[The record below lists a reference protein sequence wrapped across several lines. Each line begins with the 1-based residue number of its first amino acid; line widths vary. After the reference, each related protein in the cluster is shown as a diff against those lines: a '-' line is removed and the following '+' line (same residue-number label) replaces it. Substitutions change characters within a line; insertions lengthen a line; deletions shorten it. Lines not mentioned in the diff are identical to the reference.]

1 MTPAP
6 LLQPGVPAPK
16 RRGRPPKA
24 TSLVVRQVRLLGL
37 EHFAFVRATLIGLDL
52 RKNFERYIAWAEPLS
67 DLRIAQTRFEQ
78 LLGHIIDSG
87 TAIDATL
94 PEGQKITSHVRSLRQ
109 ALREQRRNERQA
121 KQRAQRLAQESTFQ
135 NTPPSPPLSSSI
147 PTLEEWILDE
157 GRDADFFSEAE
168 LLEQYQETFGLGTG
182 ATDFPEEEETS
193 FSPLPSPENR
203 PSKTAQN
210 ALEID
215 PEGADLGDAVK
226 RRIRALNR
234 LESLL
239 AQPPSPTHALGLW
252 FAPSL
257 CARLE
262 TLGLLTLQNLVD
274 HISVRGHRW
283 YTGARGIGHGKSQQ
297 ILAWLSLQSDPAFAR
312 ALTRSVT
319 VPAQRRAIEERNQL
333 ATGLSP
339 GMSLMLPPV
348 FGMAP
353 LERLMLPP
361 ALNGQGGVFR
371 STGPNTLDASTDLE
385 AVNAWLAYHQE
396 RASTERS
403 YRKEAERFILFC
415 SHVLR
420 KSLSSVTAPDCME
433 YRTFLMEVPTHWMH
447 PMPVAR
453 QDPMWKPFR
462 AQPSPSSQKQA
473 LVILQAMFEALR
485 NANYVTAN
493 PFAAV
498 IKGFN
503 LPSSAIDLDRSLS
516 QAEWHFVI
524 AQARASNHTPEG
536 RRLNL
541 LLDLLVN
548 TGLRLDE
555 LATASRANMKH
566 VSVDGESEK
575 AWILEVVGKRRKR
588 RVVPISDDLA
598 LRLNDHAR
606 DAEVAHISISEAPG
620 ALPSSAPIQTMA
632 SASSPLRSPLIFSL
646 NPAVAQWMDLQG
658 VATLQAQAPSSSPQ
672 GLSAS
677 GIYRTLKRFFH
688 RCSLLAS
695 ETGLDPLHLKSAST
709 HWLRHSF
716 GRQAAVSGVPI
727 EVISQ
732 AMGHASLTTTSIYL
746 TQERS
751 RMIKELRKIHASVG
765 AD

>member
-1 MTPAP
+1 MTLEP
-6 LLQPGVPAPK
+6 LLQPGAPAPK
-16 RRGRPPKA
+16 RRGRPPKT
-24 TSLVVRQVRLLGL
+24 TSKVVRQVRLLGL
-37 EHFAFVRATLIGLDL
+37 EHFAFVRATLMGLDL

-87 TAIDATL
+87 SAIDATL
-94 PEGQKITSHVRSLRQ
+94 PEGQKITAQVRSLRQ
-109 ALREQRRNERQA
+109 ALREQRREQKRGHPQA
-121 KQRAQRLAQESTFQ
+121 LPNSTQAPVHPSLA
-135 NTPPSPPLSSSI
+135 PSPALSSSI
-147 PTLEEWILDE
+147 PTLEEWIVDE
-157 GRDADFFSEAE
+157 ELDADFFSEAE

-182 ATDFPEEEETS
+182 AADVDEDDRTLKF
-193 FSPLPSPENR
+193 PLPTPENR
-203 PSKTAQN
+203 PSKTPQN
-210 ALEID
+210 ASEID
-215 PEGADLGDAVK
+215 AETSDLGDAVK

-239 AQPPSPTHALGLW
+239 AQPPSPSHALSLW

-257 CARLE
+257 CARLK

-297 ILAWLSLQSDPAFAR
+297 ILAWLSLQSNPEFAR

-319 VPAQRRAIEERNQL
+319 VPAQRRAIEVRNQL
-333 ATGLSP
+333 AQGLSP
-339 GMSLMLPPV
+339 GMSLVLPPV
-348 FGMAP
+348 FGMVP

-396 RASTERS
+396 RVSTERS

-433 YRTFLMEVPTHWMH
+433 YRAFLMEVPPHWIH

-453 QDPMWKPFR
+453 QDPMWRPFR
-462 AQPSPSSQKQA
+462 AQPSPASQKQA
-473 LVILQAMFEALR
+473 MVILQAMFEALR

-503 LPSSAIDLDRSLS
+503 LPSSAIDVDRSLS
-516 QAEWHFVI
+516 QAEWQFVI
-524 AQARASNHTPEG
+524 AQARGSAHSPEG
-536 RRLNL
+536 RRLSL
-541 LLDLLVN
+541 ILDLLVS

-555 LATASRANMKH
+555 LAHATRDQMKY

-588 RVVPISDDLA
+588 RVVPVSDDLA
-598 LRLNDHAR
+598 MRLDDHAK
-606 DAEVAHISISEAPG
+606 DAQVAHITAGQVSDWAPG
-620 ALPSSAPIQTMA
+620 ALPSSST
-632 SASSPLRSPLIFSL
+632 SPLIYSL
-646 NPAVAQWMDLQG
+646 NAAVAQWADVKGL
-658 VATLQAQAPSSSPQ
+658 ATLQAQAPSPVPV
-672 GLSAS
+672 GLSGS
-677 GIYRTLKRFFH
+677 GIYRTLKRFFY
-688 RCSLLAS
+688 RCSQLAADA
-695 ETGLDPLHLKSAST
+695 GLNPQHLEAAST

-751 RMIKELRKIHASVG
+751 RMIKELRKMHASVG